1 MLLQMQFH
9 VCMNQLNYSNLL
21 IFCVGQAFVHQL
33 IMLPSFTTWPL
44 TVLCSSPLGTCAQAL
59 GSELDAEVYAYR
71 SSLFAEST
79 KQTYT
84 THRNTYL
91 RFCAFMGY
99 PPLPATSR
107 SICQY
112 AAFLARSL
120 NSYSIPSYLNIV
132 GLMHKEF
139 GLDNPLTDDWHL
151 TSLLKGI
158 KRTIGQ
164 PPNQKKPITINMLID
179 IHSGL
184 NLNNSFDSSFWA
196 ICLTAFFGL
205 FRKSHLLT
213 TTKTAFDPSKQ
224 FTKSDF
230 IFYPWGALVH
240 VRWSKTIQFRERTVH
255 LPLPRIPHSVLC
267 PVTAILHAFSFTQSG
282 ASSSQAFAW
291 LHHNNMRLMPFTY
304 KSFLSKLRLILSSLG
319 YKEKCFATHSFR
331 RGGASFAFQAGI
343 PLELIK
349 LLGDWK
355 SNAVL
360 LYLTVPMNIRLHS
373 VNLIAKQVL
382 SR

>member
-1 MLLQMQFH
+1 M
-9 VCMNQLNYSNLL
+9 
-21 IFCVGQAFVHQL
+21 
-33 IMLPSFTTWPL
+33 
-44 TVLCSSPLGTCAQAL
+44 LCSSPLGTCAQAL

-282 ASSSQAFAW
+282 SSAPRLLLGSITTICASCLSRTRVFCLSCVSSSAALGTKRSAL
-291 LHHNNMRLMPFTY
+291 LH
-304 KSFLSKLRLILSSLG
+304 I
-319 YKEKCFATHSFR
+319 
-331 RGGASFAFQAGI
+331 
-343 PLELIK
+343 
-349 LLGDWK
+349 
-355 SNAVL
+355 
-360 LYLTVPMNIRLHS
+360 HS
-373 VNLIAKQVL
+373 VEGELHLHFRQVSLLNLSNCLVTGSQML
-382 SR
+382 SYYT